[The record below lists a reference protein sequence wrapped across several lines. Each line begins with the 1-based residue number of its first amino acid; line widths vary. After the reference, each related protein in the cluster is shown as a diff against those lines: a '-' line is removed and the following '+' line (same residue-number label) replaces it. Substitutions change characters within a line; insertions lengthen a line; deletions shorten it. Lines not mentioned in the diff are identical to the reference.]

1 MSAALSPAVRASIE
15 KVRQAFAALD
25 LTPEN
30 ERIVELQRDLAHIDA
45 TIESTNAEMQR
56 VVDEIRNGSRG
67 KLEAA
72 SAADALIAGRS
83 MDEAT
88 GLIASTA
95 ELEARRD
102 KLKAAIWELRT
113 RAYDTRNELE
123 GTKIAARRRAGEACR
138 PLVDT
143 VAQEMHEAGE
153 WIVAGYAL
161 LKSLAGLDVGA
172 QEKREAEEA
181 AAGVME
187 GFPSLRRGEI
197 ELPGEITEMLQGLAD
212 KSPAIL
218 TGAARKVDAPTSY
231 HAALPAQRPR

>member
-15 KVRQAFAALD
+15 EVRQAFAKLD
-25 LTPEN
+25 LTAEN
-30 ERIVELQRDLAHIDA
+30 DRIVELQGELAHIEA

-67 KLEAA
+67 KQEAV

-83 MDEAT
+83 LDEAT

-143 VAQEMHEAGE
+143 VAHELHEAGE
-153 WIVAGYAL
+153 RIMAGYAL
-161 LKSLAGLDVGA
+161 LRSLAGLDVGA

-181 AAGVME
+181 AAGVTE
-187 GFPSLRRGEI
+187 GFPSLRRNEI
-197 ELPGEITEMLQGLAD
+197 ELPGEITELLQGLAD
-212 KSPAIL
+212 RSPAIRIS
-218 TGAARKVDAPTSY
+218 APRKVDGPTTSY
-231 HAALPAQRPR
+231 RPLPAQPRR